1 MPPAAGDG
9 NRGRATRDSLPPSEE
24 VLLFVIDAGGGHR
37 AAANAL
43 MAAAERTQRPWRF
56 RAVNLQ
62 ELLDDFDFTR
72 RLTGRSMEETY
83 NFLLRRH
90 WTSIM
95 EPLLRVLHGLIA
107 LLHRPL
113 SRSLSQALAGPRPA
127 AAVSVLP
134 NFNSVIRD
142 ALRAAHPGVPFLI
155 LLTDLADFPPH
166 FWIEPGASRV
176 LVGSDRALG
185 QALARGLPPER
196 VSRLSGMVLHPR
208 FYPPPGPDVRAR
220 VRADLRI
227 PSAAFVVLLLF
238 GGKGSPEMLPLG
250 ADLVRQSPDWHVIA
264 ICGDNPA
271 LFDQLAEVEEPSGRR
286 LHRIGFTDRV
296 AEYLAACDLLVTKP
310 GPGSLSEAFHQGVPV
325 VVVRNRHTIPQ
336 ERFNTDFVRERELG
350 VVVRHWRQIPA
361 AVAALA
367 RDPQRRA
374 HLRAQ
379 VAALPENRA
388 VFEALDIIE
397 QEAGLG

>member
-1 MPPAAGDG
+1 MPDGGD
-9 NRGRATRDSLPPSEE
+9 

-56 RAVNLQ
+56 RPVNLQ

-72 RLTGRSMEETY
+72 RLTGRSMEESY
-83 NFLLRRH
+83 NVLLRQR

-95 EPLLRVLHGLIA
+95 EPLLMALHGLIA

-113 SRSLSQALAGPRPA
+113 ARSLARSLAACHPA
-127 AAVSVLP
+127 AVVSVLP
-134 NFNSVIRD
+134 NFNAVIRD
-142 ALRAAHPGVPFLI
+142 ALRMAHPGVPFLVV
-155 LLTDLADFPPH
+155 LTDLADFPPH
-166 FWIEPGASRV
+166 FWVEPGLGRV
-176 LVGSDRALG
+176 LVGSDRAVQ
-185 QALARGLPPER
+185 QALALGLPAER
-196 VSRLSGMVLHPR
+196 ISRVSGMVLHPR
-208 FYPPPGPDVRAR
+208 FYPRAGAEARAR
-220 VRADLRI
+220 VRSELAI
-227 PSAAFVVLLLF
+227 PSGAFAVLVLF
-238 GGKGSPEMLPLG
+238 GGKGSPEMRPLS
-250 ADLVRQSPDWHVIA
+250 AQLLRESPDWHVIA

-271 LFDQLAEVEEPSGRR
+271 LYDQLGEVEARSAGR
-286 LHRIGFTDRV
+286 LHRVGFTDRV
-296 AEYLAACDLLVTKP
+296 AEHLAGGDLLVTKP

-350 VVVRHWRQIPA
+350 VVVRHWREIPA

-367 RDPQRRA
+367 REPERLAR
-374 HLRAQ
+374 LRAN

-397 QEAGLG
+397 KDAGLDPNRPGSRAERR

>member
-1 MPPAAGDG
+1 
-9 NRGRATRDSLPPSEE
+9 

-43 MAAAERTQRPWRF
+43 MAAADRTQRRWRF
-56 RAVNLQ
+56 RPLSLQ
-62 ELLDDFDFTR
+62 EQLDHFDFTR
-72 RLTGRSMEETY
+72 RLTGRSMEESY
-83 NFLLRRH
+83 NHLLRQH
-90 WTSIM
+90 WTSVM

-113 SRSLSQALAGPRPA
+113 ARSLARSLSSCHPA
-127 AAVSVLP
+127 AVVSVLP
-134 NFNSVIRD
+134 NFNAVIRD
-142 ALRAAHPGVPFLI
+142 ALRSAHPGVPFLV

-166 FWIEPGASRV
+166 FWIEPRVGRV
-176 LVGSDRALG
+176 LVGSDRAAQ
-185 QALARGLPPER
+185 QALALGLPAER
-196 VSRLSGMVLHPR
+196 ISRLSGMVLHPR
-208 FYPPPGPDVRAR
+208 FYPRAGAEARAR
-220 VRADLRI
+220 VRAELGI
-227 PSAAFVVLLLF
+227 PSDAFAVLVLF
-238 GGKGSPEMLPLG
+238 GGKGSPEMRPLS
-250 ADLVRQSPDWHVIA
+250 ARLVRESPDWHVII

-271 LFDQLAEVEEPSGRR
+271 LFDQLAEVEERSGRR

-350 VVVRHWRQIPA
+350 VVVRHWREIPA

-367 RDPQRRA
+367 RDPERRA
-374 HLRAQ
+374 RLRAN

-397 QEAGLG
+397 QEAGLA